1 MIFPFQKHE
10 CPTAMLSHYNR
21 KESHRR
27 KEPRLIRTMPFSECS
42 EMRVAAKS
50 ILKNM
55 TFGFGKKVGT
65 PFLDIPTAAV

>member
-1 MIFPFQKHE
+1 
-10 CPTAMLSHYNR
+10 MLSHYNR

-50 ILKNM
+50 ILKIIAL
-55 TFGFGKKVGT
+55 GFGRKVGT
-65 PFLDIPTAAV
+65 AFLDIPTAAA